1 MKGVSI
7 LVIDDDESI
16 ASTVSSFLRAKGYHV
31 EMALDGEEAL
41 AQVRT
46 GRYPIILSDI
56 YIDRVTGL
64 RVLSEA
70 RSANPS
76 AAVILMTARGSA
88 RTTMEAEMGGAF
100 DYLAKPFEMKALLE
114 IVERAQRA
122 IAPREPEEPGED
134 LEAFGELIGFAPCM
148 VEVYKKMARCART
161 DDTVLIAG
169 ETGSG
174 KELVARCIHDQ
185 SARSARPFVAV
196 DSGAVTGSL
205 WESEIFGAVR
215 GAFTGADR
223 DRQGVVEAARGGT
236 VFFDEIGEIPLE
248 FQAKLLRFMQ
258 EKEYRP
264 VGSPVAKK
272 ADVRIIA
279 ATNRVLESMVKEGK
293 FREDLFYRLNV
304 LRIDVPP
311 LRERRSDI
319 PFLVRRFLEQAASAA
334 GKRIWLEPAALAALE
349 QFDWP
354 GNVRHL
360 RNTIHRL
367 VAFLPPGPISE
378 EDVQRELSLPDQAA
392 ETSEETGALDE
403 LERKHILRVLEQAGG
418 NKTRA
423 AEILGI
429 QRRTLYKKLAR
440 IEREQSGHTGVPGT
454 HSGE

>member
-1 MKGVSI
+1 MKPVPV

-16 ASTVSSFLRAKGYHV
+16 ASTVSTFLRSKGYRV
-31 EMALDGEEAL
+31 EVALDGEEAL
-41 AQVRT
+41 EQVRS
-46 GRYPIILSDI
+46 GRFPVILSDI

-64 RVLSEA
+64 HVLNEA
-70 RSANPS
+70 KSANPR
-76 AAVILMTARGSA
+76 AVVILMTARGSA
-88 RTTMEAEMGGAF
+88 RTTMEAELGGAF

-114 IVERAQRA
+114 VVERARRA
-122 IAPREPEEPGED
+122 ISPPEPAEPEED
-134 LEAFGELIGFAPCM
+134 LEGFGELIGFAPCM
-148 VEVYKKMARCART
+148 VEVYKKMSRCART
-161 DDTVLIAG
+161 GDTVLVVG

-174 KELVARCIHDQ
+174 KELVARSIHEQ
-185 SARSARPFVAV
+185 SERSAKPFVAV

-205 WESEIFGAVR
+205 WESEIFGALR

-236 VFFDEIGEIPLE
+236 VFFDEIGEVPLE
-248 FQAKLLRFMQ
+248 FQAKLLRFME

-264 VGSPVAKK
+264 VGSPVARK
-272 ADVRIIA
+272 ADVRIVA
-279 ATNRVLESMVKEGK
+279 ATNRNLEAMVKDGR
-293 FREDLFYRLNV
+293 FREDLYYRLNV

-319 PFLVRRFLEQAASAA
+319 PFLVRRFMEQAAA
-334 GKRIWLEPAALAALE
+334 GKRVWLEPDGLRALE

-367 VAFLPPGPISE
+367 VAFSPPGPISE
-378 EDVQRELSLPDQAA
+378 GDVRRELSLPEQSSDENA
-392 ETSEETGALDE
+392 EAGALDD
-403 LERKHILRVLEQAGG
+403 LERRHILRVLEQAGG

-440 IEREQSGHTGVPGT
+440 MQEEQSGHAGVPEA
-454 HSGE
+454 HREE

>member
-1 MKGVSI
+1 MKALPI

-16 ASTVSSFLRAKGYHV
+16 ASTVSSFLRAKGYPV
-31 EMALDGEEAL
+31 EVALDGEEAL

-46 GRYPIILSDI
+46 GRFPIILSDI

-64 RVLSEA
+64 HVLNEAKRV
-70 RSANPS
+70 NPS

-100 DYLAKPFEMKALLE
+100 EYLAKPFEMRALLNV
-114 IVERAQRA
+114 VERAQRA
-122 IAPREPEEPGED
+122 SASPRPAEPDED
-134 LEAFGELIGFAPCM
+134 LQGFGELIGFAPCM

-161 DDTVLIAG
+161 DDTVLIVG

-174 KELVARCIHDQ
+174 KELVARSSPEQ
-185 SARSARPFVAV
+185 SARSSKPFAAV

-205 WESEIFGAVR
+205 WESEIFGSLR

-248 FQAKLLRFMQ
+248 FQSKLLRFMQ

-279 ATNRVLESMVKEGK
+279 ATNRDLESMVKDGK

-319 PFLVRRFLEQAASAA
+319 PFLVRRFMEQATAAA
-334 GKRIWLEPAALAALE
+334 GKQVWLEPDALRALE

-354 GNVRHL
+354 GNVRQL
-360 RNTIHRL
+360 RNTVHRL
-367 VAFLPPGPISE
+367 VAFLPPGPVSE
-378 EDVQRELSLPDQAA
+378 GDVRRELFVPRQSVDTD
-392 ETSEETGALDE
+392 EDTGPLE
-403 LERKHILRVLEQAGG
+403 NLERRHILRVLEQAGG
-418 NKTRA
+418 NRTRA

-440 IEREQSGHTGVPGT
+440 MEREQSGHAGVPGT
-454 HSGE
+454 HPNE

>member
-1 MKGVSI
+1 MKPVPV
-7 LVIDDDESI
+7 LVIDDDEAI
-16 ASTVSSFLRAKGYHV
+16 ASTVSVFLRAKGYQV
-31 EMALDGEEAL
+31 EVVLDGEEAL
-41 AQVRT
+41 DQVRT
-46 GRYPIILSDI
+46 GRFPIILSDI

-64 RVLSEA
+64 RVLTEA
-70 RSANPS
+70 KNANPS

-114 IVERAQRA
+114 VVERAQRA
-122 IAPREPEEPGED
+122 TAPRPTEPGED
-134 LEAFGELIGFAPCM
+134 LQCFGGLIGFAPCM
-148 VEVYKKMARCART
+148 VDVYKKMARCART
-161 DDTVLIAG
+161 DDTVLVVG
-169 ETGSG
+169 ETGCG
-174 KELVARCIHDQ
+174 KELVARSIHEQ
-185 SARSARPFVAV
+185 SARSSKPFAAV

-205 WESEIFGAVR
+205 WESEIFGALR

-223 DRQGVVEAARGGT
+223 DRQGVIDAARGGT

-248 FQAKLLRFMQ
+248 FQSKLLRFMQ

-264 VGSPVAKK
+264 VGSPVARK
-272 ADVRIIA
+272 ADVRIIT
-279 ATNRVLESMVKEGK
+279 ATNRNLESMVRDGK

-319 PFLVRRFLEQAASAA
+319 PFLVRRFMEQAAIAA
-334 GKRIWLEPAALAALE
+334 GKQIWLEPDALGALE

-354 GNVRHL
+354 GNVRQL
-360 RNTIHRL
+360 RNTLHRI
-367 VAFLPPGPISE
+367 VAFSLPGPVTE
-378 EDVQRELSLPDQAA
+378 GDVRKELSLPEQSV
-392 ETSEETGALDE
+392 ETEEEDTGALGD
-403 LERKHILRVLEQAGG
+403 LERRHILRVLEQADG

-440 IEREQSGHTGVPGT
+440 MERAQSGHAGVPGT
-454 HSGE
+454 LRDQ

>member
-1 MKGVSI
+1 MKPVPV

-16 ASTVSSFLRAKGYHV
+16 ASTISAFLRARGYKV
-31 EMALDGEEAL
+31 EVALDGEEAL
-41 AQVRT
+41 DQVRS
-46 GRYPIILSDI
+46 GRFPIILSDI

-70 RSANPS
+70 KSANPS

-88 RTTMEAEMGGAF
+88 RTTMDAEIGGAF
-100 DYLAKPFEMKALLE
+100 DYLAKPFEMKALLDV
-114 IVERAQRA
+114 VERAQRA
-122 IAPREPEEPGED
+122 AVPPEPEEPLED
-134 LEAFGELIGFAPCM
+134 LEGFGELIGFAPCM
-148 VEVYKKMARCART
+148 VAVYKKMARCART
-161 DDTVLIAG
+161 DDTVLVVG
-169 ETGSG
+169 ETGCG
-174 KELVARCIHDQ
+174 KELVARSIHEQ
-185 SARSARPFVAV
+185 SARSAKPFAAV

-205 WESEIFGAVR
+205 WESEIFGALR

-223 DRQGVVEAARGGT
+223 DRQGVIEAARGGT
-236 VFFDEIGEIPLE
+236 VLFDEIGEIPLE
-248 FQAKLLRFMQ
+248 FQSKLLRFIQ

-279 ATNRVLESMVKEGK
+279 ATNRNLESMVKEGK

-319 PFLVRRFLEQAASAA
+319 QFLARRFMEQATAAA
-334 GKRIWLEPAALAALE
+334 GKQVWLEPDALGALE

-360 RNTIHRL
+360 RNTLHRI
-367 VAFLPPGPISE
+367 VAFSPPGPVTEGDVKRELALPEELTEAE
-378 EDVQRELSLPDQAA
+378 ED
-392 ETSEETGALDE
+392 TGALDD
-403 LERKHILRVLEQAGG
+403 LERRHVLRVLEQASG

-440 IEREQSGHTGVPGT
+440 MERERSGHRSVPET
-454 HSGE
+454 HQGE

>member
-1 MKGVSI
+1 MKPVPV

-16 ASTVSSFLRAKGYHV
+16 ASTISAFLRAKGYKV
-31 EMALDGEEAL
+31 EVALDGEEAL
-41 AQVRT
+41 DQVRS
-46 GRYPIILSDI
+46 GRFPIVLSDI

-70 RSANPS
+70 KSANPS

-88 RTTMEAEMGGAF
+88 RTTMEAEIGGAF
-100 DYLAKPFEMKALLE
+100 DYLAKPFEMKALLDV
-114 IVERAQRA
+114 VERAQRA
-122 IAPREPEEPGED
+122 TAPPEPEETAEN
-134 LEAFGELIGFAPCM
+134 LEGFGELIGFAPCM

-161 DDTVLIAG
+161 EDTVLIMG
-169 ETGSG
+169 ETGCG
-174 KELVARCIHDQ
+174 KELVARSIHEQ
-185 SARSARPFVAV
+185 SARATKPFAAV

-205 WESEIFGAVR
+205 WESEIFGALR

-248 FQAKLLRFMQ
+248 FQSKLLRFIQ

-272 ADVRIIA
+272 ADVRIIT
-279 ATNRVLESMVKEGK
+279 ATNRNLEAMVKEGK

-319 PFLVRRFLEQAASAA
+319 PFLVRRFLEQANTAA
-334 GKRIWLEPAALAALE
+334 GKQIWLEPGALEALE

-360 RNTIHRL
+360 RNTLHRI
-367 VAFLPPGPISE
+367 VAFSPPGPVTE
-378 EDVQRELSLPDQAA
+378 GDVEKELSLP
-392 ETSEETGALDE
+392 EELTEVDEDTGALDD

-440 IEREQSGHTGVPGT
+440 LDREHAGHGDVPET
-454 HSGE
+454 HHDK

>member
-1 MKGVSI
+1 MKAVPI

-16 ASTVSSFLRAKGYHV
+16 ASAVSSFLRAKGYQV
-31 EMALDGEEAL
+31 EIALDGEEAL

-46 GRYPIILSDI
+46 GRFPIILSDI

-64 RVLSEA
+64 RVLNEA
-70 RSANPS
+70 KSASPS
-76 AAVILMTARGSA
+76 VAVILMTARGSA
-88 RTTMEAEMGGAF
+88 RTTMEAEVGGAF
-100 DYLAKPFEMKALLE
+100 DYLAKPFEMKSLLDV
-114 IVERAQRA
+114 VERAQRA
-122 IAPREPEEPGED
+122 IAPREPEVPEED

-161 DDTVLIAG
+161 DDTVLVAG

-174 KELVARCIHDQ
+174 KELVARSIHDQ
-185 SARSARPFVAV
+185 SARSAKPFVAV

-205 WESEIFGAVR
+205 WESEIFGALR

-248 FQAKLLRFMQ
+248 FQSKLLRFMQ

-264 VGSPVAKK
+264 VGSPLPKK

-279 ATNRVLESMVKEGK
+279 ATNRNLESMVKDGK

-319 PFLVRRFLEQAASAA
+319 PFLVRRFMEQATSAA
-334 GKRIWLEPAALAALE
+334 GKRIWLEPGALLALE

-378 EDVQRELSLPDQAA
+378 GDVRRELSMPEQSV
-392 ETSEETGALDE
+392 ETDEETGALDE
-403 LERKHILRVLEQAGG
+403 LERRHILRVLEQAGG

-440 IEREQSGHTGVPGT
+440 MAREQSGHAGVPGT
-454 HSGE
+454 YLGE

>member
-1 MKGVSI
+1 MKPAPI

-16 ASTVSSFLRAKGYHV
+16 ASTVSTFLRAKGYPV
-31 EMALDGEEAL
+31 EIALDGEEAL
-41 AQVRT
+41 EQVRT
-46 GRYPIILSDI
+46 GRFPIILSDI

-64 RVLSEA
+64 RVLNEA
-70 RSANPS
+70 KSANPS

-88 RTTMEAEMGGAF
+88 RTTMEAERGGAF
-100 DYLAKPFEMKALLE
+100 DYLAKPFEMRALLE
-114 IVERAQRA
+114 VVERAQRA
-122 IAPREPEEPGED
+122 AAPPEPAEPEED
-134 LEAFGELIGFAPCM
+134 LEGFGELIGFAPCM
-148 VEVYKKMARCART
+148 VEVYKRMARCART
-161 DDTVLIAG
+161 DDTVLVVG
-169 ETGSG
+169 ETGVG
-174 KELVARCIHDQ
+174 KELVARAIHEQ
-185 SARSARPFVAV
+185 SARSSKPFAAV

-205 WESEIFGAVR
+205 WESEIFGALR

-248 FQAKLLRFMQ
+248 FQSKLLRFMQ

-264 VGSPVAKK
+264 VGAPAARK

-279 ATNRVLESMVKEGK
+279 ATNRDLESMAKDGR
-293 FREDLFYRLNV
+293 FRADLFYRLNV

-311 LRERRSDI
+311 LRDRRSDI
-319 PFLVRRFLEQAASAA
+319 PFLVRRFMEQSAAEA
-334 GKRIWLEPAALAALE
+334 GKRVWLEPNALGALE

-360 RNTIHRL
+360 RNTLHRL
-367 VAFLPPGPISE
+367 VAFSPPGPISE
-378 EDVQRELSLPDQAA
+378 GDVRREWSWPGQSVETEEDA
-392 ETSEETGALDE
+392 GALDD
-403 LERKHILRVLEQAGG
+403 LERRHILRVLEQAGG

-440 IEREQSGHTGVPGT
+440 MEREQSGHAGVPET
-454 HSGE
+454 LQGE